1 MTVFTFLTRRI
12 ARGILYLFLI
22 VATVLSAAPLA
33 WMVSTAFKPESEVF
47 SYPPRWLPHAPTLMN
62 FQHVLERFAFGHWW
76 LNSIVAAL
84 ASTLL
89 VLIFDSLAAYA
100 FARMRFRGSGLT
112 YGLVLSMLM
121 VPIQVTIIP
130 LYLFFAQIGLL
141 DTLPS
146 IFLPT
151 VANVTGIFILRQFFR
166 TIPTDLEDAARID
179 GAGPLQFW
187 WSILLPL
194 SQPALAS
201 VAIITFISS
210 WNNFLWPLVAS
221 NSDRS
226 RTLPVGIAQFFGA
239 GTGVSGSAPQFG
251 ISMAAALLATLP
263 AVVFFLI
270 LQPYFVRAITTSGL
284 KG

>member
-1 MTVFTFLTRRI
+1 MTIFPFLTRRLV
-12 ARGILYLFLI
+12 RVILYLMLI
-22 VATVLSAAPLA
+22 LATVLSAAPLA

-47 SYPPRWLPHAPTLMN
+47 SYPPRWLPQAPTLIN
-62 FQHVLERFAFGHWW
+62 FHQVLDRFAFGRWW

-89 VLIFDSLAAYA
+89 VLLFDSLAAYA
-100 FARMRFRGSGLT
+100 FARMRFRGSRLI

-130 LYLFFAQIGLL
+130 LYLFFADIGLL

-146 IFLPT
+146 VFLPT
-151 VANVTGIFILRQFFR
+151 VANVTGIFILRQFFH
-166 TIPTDLEDAARID
+166 TIPTELEDAARID

-194 SQPALAS
+194 SRPALAS

-221 NSDRS
+221 NSDQS

-263 AVVFFLI
+263 AVVFFLV
-270 LQPYFVRAITTSGL
+270 LQPYFVRAITSSGL

>member
-1 MTVFTFLTRRI
+1 MFPFLTRRI
-12 ARGILYLFLI
+12 ARGILYLALI

-33 WMVSTAFKPESEVF
+33 WMVSTAFKPESEVY
-47 SYPPRWLPHAPTLMN
+47 SYPPRWLPHAPTLIN
-62 FQHVLERFAFGHWW
+62 FHHVLEQFAFGRWW

-100 FARMRFRGSGLT
+100 FARMRFRGSGLI
-112 YGLVLSMLM
+112 YGVVLSMLM
-121 VPIQVTIIP
+121 VPIQVTFIP
-130 LYLFFAQIGLL
+130 VYLFFAQIGML

-194 SQPALAS
+194 SRPALSS

-270 LQPYFVRAITTSGL
+270 LQPYFVRAITSSGL

>member
-1 MTVFTFLTRRI
+1 MITHLTLSRRLSR
-12 ARGILYLFLI
+12 AILYLIMI
-22 VATVLSAAPLA
+22 VITVLMAAPLL
-33 WMVSTAFKPESEVF
+33 WMVSTSFKPENEVY
-47 SYPPRWLPHAPTLMN
+47 SYPPLWLPLAPTMAN
-62 FQHVLERFAFGHWW
+62 FPLVLSRFAFGRWW
-76 LNSIVAAL
+76 VNSIVAAL
-84 ASTLL
+84 AATVL
-89 VLIFDSLAAYA
+89 VLLLDSLAAYA
-100 FARMRFRGSGLT
+100 IARMEFRGRGLI
-112 YGLVLSMLM
+112 YALVLSMLM

-130 LYLFFAQIGLL
+130 LYLGFAQTGML
-141 DTLPS
+141 DTLPA

-151 VANVTGIFILRQFFR
+151 AANVTGIFILVQFFR
-166 TIPTDLEDAARID
+166 GIPVDLEDASRID
-179 GAGPLQFW
+179 GASRFQFW
-187 WSILLPL
+187 WQILLPL
-194 SQPALAS
+194 ARPALAS

-270 LQPYFVRAITTSGL
+270 LQRYFVRAITTSGI

>member
-1 MTVFTFLTRRI
+1 MTMFTFLTRRI

-47 SYPPRWLPHAPTLMN
+47 SYPPRWLPHAPTLIN
-62 FQHVLERFAFGHWW
+62 FQHVLERFAFGRWW
-76 LNSIVAAL
+76 FNSIVAAL

-100 FARMRFRGSGLT
+100 FARMRFRGSGLI

-130 LYLFFAQIGLL
+130 LYLFFAEIGLL

-194 SQPALAS
+194 SRPALSS

-221 NSDRS
+221 YSDRS

-270 LQPYFVRAITTSGL
+270 LQPYFVRAITSSGL

>member
-1 MTVFTFLTRRI
+1 MTY
-12 ARGILYLFLI
+12 RGSIGHALWRLLQYALLLA
-22 VATVLSAAPLA
+22 ATVLMAAPLL
-33 WMVSTAFKPESEVF
+33 WMVSTAFKPESEVYA
-47 SYPPRWLPHAPTLMN
+47 YPPLWLPGAPTLAN
-62 FQHVLERFAFGHWW
+62 FNSVLARFAFGRWW
-76 LNSIVAAL
+76 LNSIIAAL

-89 VLIFDSLAAYA
+89 VLLLDSLAAYA
-100 FARMRFRGSGLT
+100 LARMRFPGRALIYT
-112 YGLVLSMLM
+112 LILSMLM

-130 LYLFFAQIGLL
+130 LYLAFSDSGMI
-141 DTLPS
+141 DTLPA

-166 TIPTDLEDAARID
+166 TIPTDLEDAAAID
-179 GAGPLQFW
+179 GATQIQFW
-187 WSILLPL
+187 WRILLPL
-194 SQPALAS
+194 SRPALAS

-263 AVVFFLI
+263 AVVFFLL
-270 LQPYFVRAITTSGL
+270 LQPYFVRAITSSGI

>member
-1 MTVFTFLTRRI
+1 MFPFLTRRI
-12 ARGILYLFLI
+12 ARGILYLALI

-33 WMVSTAFKPESEVF
+33 WMVSTAFKPESEVY
-47 SYPPRWLPHAPTLMN
+47 SYPPRWLPHAPTLIN
-62 FQHVLERFAFGHWW
+62 FHHVLEQFAFGRWW

-100 FARMRFRGSGLT
+100 FARMRFRGSGLI
-112 YGLVLSMLM
+112 YGVVLSMLM

-130 LYLFFAQIGLL
+130 VYLFFAQIGML

-194 SQPALAS
+194 SRPALSS

-263 AVVFFLI
+263 AVVFFLV
-270 LQPYFVRAITTSGL
+270 LQPYFVRAITSSGL

>member
-1 MTVFTFLTRRI
+1 MTIFTVLTRRI

-33 WMVSTAFKPESEVF
+33 WMISTAFKPESEVF
-47 SYPPRWLPHAPTLMN
+47 SYPPRWLPHAPTLIN
-62 FQHVLERFAFGHWW
+62 FHHVLERFAFGRWW

-100 FARMRFRGSGLT
+100 FARMRFRGSGLI

-194 SQPALAS
+194 SRPALSS

-270 LQPYFVRAITTSGL
+270 LQPYFVRAITSSGL

>member
-1 MTVFTFLTRRI
+1 MFPFLTRRI
-12 ARGILYLFLI
+12 ARGILYLALI

-33 WMVSTAFKPESEVF
+33 WMVSTAFKPESEVY
-47 SYPPRWLPHAPTLMN
+47 SYPPRWLPHAPTLIN
-62 FQHVLERFAFGHWW
+62 FHHVLEQFAFGRWW

-100 FARMRFRGSGLT
+100 FARMRFRGSGLI
-112 YGLVLSMLM
+112 YGVVLSMLM

-130 LYLFFAQIGLL
+130 VYLFFAQIGML

-194 SQPALAS
+194 SRPALSS

-270 LQPYFVRAITTSGL
+270 LQPYFVRAITSSGL